1 MHFIKDKEQQEVD
14 FIIANEGEPLVLI
27 EDSNNINKG
36 SLSAVRIDHVGVVCK
51 KEIIQ
56 K

>member
-1 MHFIKDKEQQEVD
+1 M
-14 FIIANEGEPLVLI
+14 G
-27 EDSNNINKG
+27 NNINKG
-36 SLSAVRIDHVGVVCK
+36 SLRTVNIDHVGVVCK

>member
-1 MHFIKDKEQQEVD
+1 M
-14 FIIANEGEPLVLI
+14 G
-27 EDSNNINKG
+27 NNINKG